1 MSQFSSPAFKPS
13 NQVGPPFGMTG
24 DEPVFTRARELA
36 SALFGKVG
44 FSLVIARDGGVWRSH
59 DREGRDPAAD
69 PLGDRVRAT
78 GKTVWVEDTLLDPE
92 IATYPL
98 VSGPP
103 YYRFCVGAPVR
114 LSDGEVIGVLAIV
127 GTEPR
132 PQDSA
137 LAANLDNLAGVI
149 ADACEQAR
157 AQQMLVQGKAALR
170 QSQAH
175 LQAMV
180 EAAPAAIMMTDRD
193 MRLIQVSRRFL
204 QESGL
209 EAPDILG
216 RAIGE
221 FDEALFQRLRGAH
234 ERCVAGETMRAPQVR
249 ITRPDGRVTWARVEM
264 TPWRD
269 EAGEIGGVVCAALE
283 VTDLVRAVETAER
296 SEQRL
301 QVAAQIAELHVW
313 ELDYQRQTLVQD
325 EGMTKI
331 FGRVLTFEDLAA
343 DTSLTIHPEDR
354 ALIAEPWARA
364 VERDEPYFPE
374 YRVAREDGK
383 EVWVACTVKL
393 VRDEAGQPLRLLG
406 ALQNITA
413 RKQAEAALV
422 QAKEEA
428 EAANRAKSTFLATMS
443 HEIRTPLNGVLGM
456 AQAMAR
462 DELSP
467 VQRDRL
473 DVVRQSGETLLAI
486 LNDVL
491 DLSKIEAGKLEL
503 EVAPFDLEELAL
515 GAHAAF
521 TAIANK
527 KGLSFN
533 LVVEPQARGAYL
545 GDSTRL
551 RQVIYNLVSNALKF
565 TPSGEVRVR
574 LSRDGGDLCVE
585 VSDTGVGMSPDQL
598 DRLFRKF
605 EQADA
610 STTRR
615 YGGTGLGLAICREL
629 CDLMGGAIGAVSV
642 EGEGTTFI
650 ARLPMAPAPA
660 GSIQAQAAAEAPPA
674 QEELPPLRVLAAEDN
689 IINQLVLQTL
699 LHQAGIE
706 PVMVADG
713 AQALEAWRAGAWDVI
728 LMDVQMPVMDGPT
741 ATRAIRDEEVRL
753 GRPRTPIVAL
763 TANAMAHQV
772 AEYYGAGMDDFVPKP
787 LEAALL
793 FAALERTLER
803 V

>member
-1 MSQFSSPAFKPS
+1 MSQLPSPVLNPS
-13 NQVGPPFGMTG
+13 DRVGPPFGMTG
-24 DEPVFTRARELA
+24 EEPVFTRARQLA
-36 SALFGKVG
+36 NALFGEVG
-44 FSLVIARDGGVWRSH
+44 VSLLIARGGDIWRSH
-59 DREGRDPAAD
+59 DPEGRTPGRD

-78 GKTVWVEDTLLDPE
+78 GHTVWVEDALLDPE
-92 IATYPL
+92 MADHPL
-98 VSGPP
+98 VTDPP
-103 YYRFCVGAPVR
+103 HYRFCAGSPVR
-114 LSDGEVIGVLAIV
+114 LSDGEVIGVFAIV
-127 GTEPR
+127 GIEPR
-132 PQDSA
+132 AYDA
-137 LAANLDNLAGVI
+137 TLAANLDNLAGVI
-149 ADACEQAR
+149 AEACEQAR
-157 AQQMLVQGKAALR
+157 ARQLLVEGKAELR

-175 LQAMV
+175 LQAMI

-204 QESGL
+204 EESGMA
-209 EAPDILG
+209 APDVLG
-216 RAIGE
+216 RAIAE
-221 FDEALFQRLRGAH
+221 FDQPLFERLRFAH
-234 ERCVAGETMRAPQVR
+234 ERCLTGETMRAPQVR
-249 ITRPDGRVTWARVEM
+249 IARPDMRAVWARVEM

-269 EAGEIGGVVCAALE
+269 AAGEIGGVVCAALD
-283 VTDLVRAVETAER
+283 VTDLVDAVETAER

-325 EGMTKI
+325 EDMAEI
-331 FGRVLTFEDLAA
+331 FGRVLTYEELAA
-343 DTSLTIHPEDR
+343 DPNATIHPEDR

-364 VERDEPYFPE
+364 VEMGEPYFPE
-374 YRVAREDGK
+374 YRIDRRDGK

-393 VRDEAGQPLRLLG
+393 VRDAAGQPLRLLG
-406 ALQNITA
+406 AMQNITA

-574 LSRDGGDLCVE
+574 LDRVDGDLRIE
-585 VSDTGVGMSPDQL
+585 VSDTGVGMSPEQL

-629 CDLMGGAIGAVSV
+629 CELMGGAIGAVSV
-642 EGEGTTFI
+642 EGEGSTFI
-650 ARLPMAPAPA
+650 ARLPMAPAPM
-660 GSIQAQAAAEAPPA
+660 GSVQAQAAAEAEPHEA
-674 QEELPPLRVLAAEDN
+674 LPPLRVLAAEDN
-689 IINQLVLQTL
+689 LINQLVLQTL

-706 PVMVADG
+706 PVMVSDG
-713 AQALEAWRAGAWDVI
+713 AQALEAWRAGQWDVI

-741 ATRAIRDEEVRL
+741 AARTIREEEARL
-753 GRPRTPIVAL
+753 GRARTPIVAL

-793 FAALERTLER
+793 FAALERTLEAA
-803 V
+803 

>member
-1 MSQFSSPAFKPS
+1 MPQFASPAFSPS
-13 NQVGPPFGMTG
+13 NPVGPPFGMTG
-24 DEPVFTRARELA
+24 DEPVFTRAAELA
-36 SALFGKVG
+36 DALFGKVG
-44 FSLVIARDGGVWRSH
+44 VSLMIARDEGVWRSH
-59 DREGRDPAAD
+59 DPEGRTPAAD

-78 GKTVWVEDTLLDPE
+78 GKCVWVEDARLDPE
-92 IATYPL
+92 MAAYPL

-103 YYRFCVGAPVR
+103 HYRFCAGAPVR
-114 LSDGEVIGVLAIV
+114 LSDGEVIGVLAVV
-127 GTEPR
+127 GTETR
-132 PQDSA
+132 PHDA
-137 LAANLDNLAGVI
+137 GLAANLDNLAGVI

-157 AQQMLVQGKAALR
+157 AQQMLVEGKSALR
-170 QSQAH
+170 QSQTH
-175 LQAMV
+175 LTAMV
-180 EAAPAAIMMTDRD
+180 ETAPAAIMMTDRD
-193 MRLIQVSRRFL
+193 MRLLQVSRRFL
-204 QESGL
+204 QESGMA
-209 EAPDILG
+209 APDILG
-216 RAIGE
+216 RQIAD
-221 FDEALFQRLRGAH
+221 FNPSLFTRLRLAH
-234 ERCVAGETMRAPQVR
+234 DRCLAGETLRIDRVR
-249 ITRPDGRVTWARVEM
+249 LIAPDGLAKWVCLEM

-269 EAGEIGGVVCAALE
+269 EAGEIGGVVSAALE

-313 ELDYQRQTLVQD
+313 ELDYQHRTLVQD
-325 EGMTKI
+325 EGMAKI
-331 FGRVLTFEDLAA
+331 FGRVLTFEELAA
-343 DTSLTIHPEDR
+343 DTSSTIHPEDR
-354 ALIAEPWARA
+354 ALIAAPWARA
-364 VERDEPYFPE
+364 VEKDEPYFPE

-393 VRDEAGQPLRLLG
+393 VRDETGAPLRLLG

-503 EVAPFDLEELAL
+503 EVAAFDLEELAL

-533 LVVEPQARGAYL
+533 LVVEPEARGAYL

-574 LSRDGGDLCVE
+574 LARDGGDLCVE

-629 CDLMGGAIGAVSV
+629 CELMGGAIGAVSV

-650 ARLPMAPAPA
+650 ARLPMAPAQA
-660 GSIQAQAAAEAPPA
+660 GSVQGPAAAEAEP
-674 QEELPPLRVLAAEDN
+674 ETLPPLRVLAAEDN

-706 PVMVADG
+706 PVMVSDG
-713 AQALEAWRAGAWDVI
+713 AQAVEAWRAGAWDVI

-741 ATRAIRDEEVRL
+741 ATRKIRDEEARL

-772 AEYYGAGMDDFVPKP
+772 AEYIGAGMDDFVPKP

-793 FAALERTLER
+793 FAALERTLEAA
-803 V
+803 

>member
-1 MSQFSSPAFKPS
+1 MSQFPSSAFSPPDS
-13 NQVGPPFGMTG
+13 VGPPFGMTG
-24 DEPVFTRARELA
+24 DEPVFTRARDLA
-36 SALFGKVG
+36 NALFGKVG
-44 FSLVIARDGGVWRSH
+44 VSLVIVRDGGVWRSH
-59 DREGRDPAAD
+59 DPEGRTPAAD
-69 PLGDRVRAT
+69 PLGDRVRAA
-78 GKTVWVEDTLLDPE
+78 GKTVWVEDTFLDPE
-92 IATYPL
+92 MADYPL

-103 YYRFCVGAPVR
+103 HYRFCAGAPVQ
-114 LSDGEVIGVLAIV
+114 LSDGEVIGVFAIV
-127 GTEPR
+127 ATEPR
-132 PQDSA
+132 AHDAA
-137 LAANLDNLAGVI
+137 LVAHLENLAGVI

-157 AQQMLVQGKAALR
+157 AQQMLLQGEAALR
-170 QSQAH
+170 QSQA
-175 LQAMV
+175 LLRAMV
-180 EAAPAAIMMTDRD
+180 EAAPAAIMMTDRE
-193 MRLIQVSRRFL
+193 MRLIQVSQRFL

-221 FDEALFQRLRGAH
+221 FDQALFERLRGAH
-234 ERCVAGETMRAPQVR
+234 ERCIAGETMRAPQVR
-249 ITRPDGRVTWARVEM
+249 IARPDGRVTWARVEM

-269 EAGEIGGVVCAALE
+269 AAGEIGGVVCAALE
-283 VTDLVRAVETAER
+283 ITDLVRAVETAER

-325 EGMTKI
+325 EGMAKI
-331 FGRVLTFEDLAA
+331 FGRVLTFEELAA
-343 DTSLTIHPEDR
+343 DTSSTIHPEDR

-364 VERDEPYFPE
+364 VEKDEPYFPE

-393 VRDEAGQPLRLLG
+393 VRDETGQPLRLLG

-629 CDLMGGAIGAVSV
+629 CELMGGAIGAVSV

-650 ARLPMAPAPA
+650 ARLPMEPAPA
-660 GSIQAQAAAEAPPA
+660 GSVQAHAAAEAA
-674 QEELPPLRVLAAEDN
+674 QDELPPLRVLAAEDN

-713 AQALEAWRAGAWDVI
+713 AQAVEVWRTGAWDVI

-741 ATRAIRDEEVRL
+741 ATRAIREEETRL